1 MRRSSRLPLFPV
13 VIFLSAAL
21 LFLVQPMLARLLLP
35 HFGGGAQVW
44 AACLLF
50 FQTLLLAG
58 YAYAHCLTRFC
69 ALRQQALLH
78 GFLLLLALGS
88 LPWLL
93 QPELSGHSGSP
104 LWSILG
110 LLTLTIG
117 LPYFVLSATG
127 PLLQYWF
134 AAKFPLRSAY
144 RLYAL
149 SNLGSFGG
157 LLLYPFVLE
166 PYLPLAQQRLYWALG
181 FILFVSCLLLLLW
194 QIVGKVTENNSA
206 AMARHSVAPLSLSG
220 QPWLR
225 WLLLSA
231 CGVVLLLAVTQ
242 QLTQNVPPV
251 PFLWIVPLALYL
263 LSFTLVFN
271 RDSWYQRSIWLYL
284 FAISLVMAVLLYYLG
299 RQFDLFSQL
308 VLYLVLLFS
317 GCMLCHGEL
326 ARSKPAH
333 GALTAFYL
341 VLAAGGVLAGVMVNI
356 VAPLLFSKYW
366 EFPLVL
372 LAILWLVTLNQ
383 WRRQVLWHN
392 ALAALGGVLFIGC
405 FVLAEHWLG
414 QHDVAKS
421 RNFYGSLTVRD
432 VQLQGQ
438 WQRQLIDG
446 TTSHGAQ
453 YQDSELAQVPLSYYR
468 PATGVALA
476 INHFLPADPSRTA
489 LQLRQR
495 QLGLVGLGAGA
506 LAAYGRAG
514 DSLHFYEINP
524 AVIQAAEQHFSYL
537 QDSAAQV
544 QIHTGDAR
552 LVLAEQW
559 QQQGSKQFDILVLDA
574 FSSDAIPMHL
584 LTAEAMQ
591 LYWQH
596 LMPDGVLAVHISNN
610 YIDLSSVLRNHATA
624 LGLKAVFI
632 PTAADNSNPAATEW
646 VLLSRNN
653 RFLAQTTISAASRPW
668 SRPLKPQLSW
678 TDQHSNLFMVLK

>member
-1 MRRSSRLPLFPV
+1 MPLFPL

-21 LFLVQPMLARLLLP
+21 LFLVQPMLARMLLP
-35 HFGGGAQVW
+35 YFGGGAQVW

-50 FQTLLLAG
+50 FQSLLLAG
-58 YAYAHCLTRFC
+58 YAYAHLLTRFC
-69 ALRQQALLH
+69 SLRQQGVVHSA
-78 GFLLLLALGS
+78 LLLLGLSA

-93 QPELSGHSGSP
+93 TPELTAQSASP
-104 LWSILG
+104 LWGIVTV
-110 LLTLTIG
+110 LTFTIA
-117 LPYFVLSATG
+117 LPYLLLSATG

-149 SNLGSFGG
+149 SNLGSFAG

-166 PYLPLAQQRLYWALG
+166 PYLPLAQQRWYWALG
-181 FILFVSCLLLLLW
+181 FVLFVFGLLLLLW
-194 QIVGKVTENNSA
+194 QLLASKQAEPVTKVA
-206 AMARHSVAPLSLSG
+206 VAPLSLQG
-220 QPWLR
+220 QPWWY
-225 WLLLSA
+225 WLGLSG

-271 RDSWYQRSIWLYL
+271 RDSWYQRNIWLYL
-284 FAISLVMAVLLYYLG
+284 FAISLVMALLLYYLG

-326 ARSKPAH
+326 ARSKPVH

-341 VLAAGGVLAGVMVNI
+341 VLASGGVLAGILVN
-356 VAPLLFSKYW
+356 VLVPLFFSKYW

-372 LAILWLVTLNQ
+372 LAIFWLVTLKA
-383 WRRQVLWHN
+383 WRHQALWQN
-392 ALAALGGVLFIGC
+392 ALAAVAGALFIGC
-405 FVLAEHWLG
+405 FMLAEHWLG
-414 QHDVAKS
+414 QHDVAKG

-432 VQLQGQ
+432 VEVAGQ

-453 YQDSELAQVPLSYYR
+453 YLNTELAQVPLSYYR
-468 PATGVALA
+468 PDTGVALA
-476 INHFLPADPSRTA
+476 INHFLAADTNRTA
-489 LQLRQR
+489 QQLQQR

-514 DSLHFYEINP
+514 DYLHFYEINP
-524 AVIQAAEQHFSYL
+524 AVIHAAEQHFSYL
-537 QDSAAQV
+537 ADSAAQV
-544 QIHTGDAR
+544 QIYAGDAR

-596 LMPDGVLAVHISNN
+596 LLPDGVLAVHISNN
-610 YIDLSSVLRNHATA
+610 YLDLSSVLRNQAAELGLTA
-624 LGLKAVFI
+624 LFM
-632 PTAADNSNPAATEW
+632 PTPADHENPAATEW
-646 VLLSRNN
+646 VLLSRNQ
-653 RFLAQTTISAASRPW
+653 RFLAQPAITGAVRPW
-668 SRPLKPQLSW
+668 PRLLKPEVHW
-678 TDQHSNLFMVLK
+678 TDQHSNLFSVLK